1 MFVNELFA
9 ENKSWNGFW
18 RSAPVHPF
26 NLPQPWSNWLYAVWQ
41 EPVERWNFALL
52 LALFEKKAKL
62 PSAEQ
67 QRGATEQ
74 WIIAQETVLLE
85 LQSRVRNESAGSEAL
100 RGQIHTLEQQMAQLQ
115 SAQDAFVEKAQQ
127 PVEVSHE
134 LTWLGE
140 NMEQLAAL
148 LQTAQAHAQA
158 DVQPELPPETAELL
172 QRLEAAN
179 REIHHLSNENQ
190 QLRQEIEKIHRSRSW
205 RMTKGYRYLGLQIH
219 LLRQYGFVQRCKH
232 FIKRVLRFVFSFMR
246 KHPQVKHT
254 AVNGLHKLGLYQP
267 AYRLYRRMN
276 PLPHSQYQADA
287 QILSQ
292 TELQVMHPELL
303 PPEVYEIYLKLTK
316 NK

>member
-1 MFVNELFA
+1 
-9 ENKSWNGFW
+9 
-18 RSAPVHPF
+18 
-26 NLPQPWSNWLYAVWQ
+26 
-41 EPVERWNFALL
+41 
-52 LALFEKKAKL
+52 
-62 PSAEQ
+62 
-67 QRGATEQ
+67 
-74 WIIAQETVLLE
+74 
-85 LQSRVRNESAGSEAL
+85 
-100 RGQIHTLEQQMAQLQ
+100 MAQLQ

-219 LLRQYGFVQRCKH
+219 LLRQ
-232 FIKRVLRFVFSFMR
+232 
-246 KHPQVKHT
+246 
-254 AVNGLHKLGLYQP
+254 
-267 AYRLYRRMN
+267 
-276 PLPHSQYQADA
+276 
-287 QILSQ
+287 
-292 TELQVMHPELL
+292 
-303 PPEVYEIYLKLTK
+303 
-316 NK
+316 